1 MAGVLGRLLIIDDQR
16 EFACVVVAIAE
27 RLGFTTRILPHTLD
41 FEYVMRHWHPDVVAV
56 RMAMPDHQ
64 DVQVLEYLAKARFPG
79 QLLLTGDVSKKA
91 LEEAAEVARTNGL
104 TVASVLAKSTSTDQ
118 IESAL
123 KLLLDLQRA
132 A

>member
-16 EFACVVVAIAE
+16 DFACAVVAIAE
-27 RLGFTTRILPHTLD
+27 RLGLTTRILSHTLD

-56 RMAMPDHQ
+56 QMAMPDNQ
-64 DVQVLEYLAKARFPG
+64 DIEVLDYLEKAKFQGRI
-79 QLLLTGDVSKKA
+79 LLTGDVSKKA

-104 TVASVLAKSTSTDQ
+104 AVASVLAKTVSPDQ